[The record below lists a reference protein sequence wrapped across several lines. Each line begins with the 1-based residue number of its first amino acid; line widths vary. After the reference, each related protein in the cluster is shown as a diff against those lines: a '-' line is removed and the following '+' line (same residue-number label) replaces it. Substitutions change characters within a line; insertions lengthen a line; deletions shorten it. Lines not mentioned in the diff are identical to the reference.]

1 MRREAALSRGLIAA
15 ATFIARRNMA
25 VAATTGTS
33 PMAVTATEV
42 RVLAG
47 DFAFNRQFL
56 PRSTRRVTGIAASRR
71 AAAKRRNQLREKRRG

>member
-15 ATFIARRNMA
+15 AAFCARRNLA
-25 VAATTGTS
+25 VAASIGAS

-56 PRSTRRVTGIAASRR
+56 PAHSRRVTGIAASRR